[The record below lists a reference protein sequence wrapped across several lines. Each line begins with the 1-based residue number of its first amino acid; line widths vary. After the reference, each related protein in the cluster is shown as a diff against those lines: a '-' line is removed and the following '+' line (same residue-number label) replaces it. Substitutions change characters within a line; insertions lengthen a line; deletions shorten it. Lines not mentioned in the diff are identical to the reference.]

1 MSDIYQDRQLE
12 AIASRWDAKAKT
24 WESELE
30 NPACHL
36 NEDAAYERFLGQA
49 RATITRRRRGF
60 AQKMGSLM
68 LAVAPVWCWRR

>member
-12 AIASRWDAKAKT
+12 AIASRWDAKART

-36 NEDAAYERFLGQA
+36 NEDAAYERFLRQA
-49 RATITRRRRGF
+49 ACDDHATAGVLREKRGH
-60 AQKMGSLM
+60 
-68 LAVAPVWCWRR
+68 